1 MCFCMGWQCDG
12 RIVGNRNGR
21 ERTNE
26 NLQSNRKRRFGGD
39 KNENLSLGKH
49 VWLRSVSPL
58 RRATTSLFY
67 HPGFCG
73 SSYPRLL

>member
-1 MCFCMGWQCDG
+1 MAGLSAIGMGGKGQTKTSKAT
-12 RIVGNRNGR
+12 GNVAL
-21 ERTNE
+21 E
-26 NLQSNRKRRFGGD
+26 GD
-39 KNENLSLGKH
+39 KNENLSLGKQ

>member
-1 MCFCMGWQCDG
+1 MGWRCDG
-12 RIVGNRNGR
+12 RIIGNRNGR
-21 ERTNE
+21 EGANE
-26 NLQSNRKRRFGGD
+26 NLQSNKERRFGG
-39 KNENLSLGKH
+39 KKMKPFSQGKQ

-67 HPGFCG
+67 QPGFCG

>member
-1 MCFCMGWQCDG
+1 MGWRCDG
-12 RIVGNRNGR
+12 WIIGNRNGR
-21 ERTNE
+21 EGANE
-26 NLQSNRKRRFGGD
+26 NLQSNRKRRFGGN
-39 KNENLSLGKH
+39 KNENLSLDKQ

>member
-1 MCFCMGWQCDG
+1 MAGLSAIGMGGKGQ
-12 RIVGNRNGR
+12 
-21 ERTNE
+21 TKTSKATE
-26 NLQSNRKRRFGGD
+26 NVALEGD
-39 KNENLSLGKH
+39 KNENLSLGKQ